1 MTNTPREITRRQMM
15 HRIGLTALAAGPVA
29 GLLSACATSGGG
41 STAEPAASAGG
52 GGAATSQANP
62 FGVKADAP
70 LEVVIFKG
78 AYGDEYATQSHEPL
92 YVKEF
97 PKAKITHQGIQAIAQ
112 TLTPRFASG
121 DVPDVVNN
129 SGTDNLDTGSL
140 VAAGQ
145 LLDLTPLYEA
155 PSIDDPSKKVKD
167 TLVPG
172 TIESGLAGDPAKPY
186 LLNYVYTAY
195 GLWYDAKLF
204 EKEGWT
210 PPKTFDE
217 FKTLADKIKAK
228 GITPYAYAGKNASYY
243 QYWMI
248 LISAA
253 KIGGNQVLIDID
265 NLVDGA
271 WTHDAVKQAAT
282 AWAEIGKYMD
292 KSYEGLIHTEVQTQQ
307 NQGKVALYPSGSW
320 LEPEQAKDTPAG
332 FEYAMSATPSVSASD
347 TMPYEAIRA
356 VAGEPYVLP
365 AKGKNV
371 NGGLEYMRVMLS
383 KEAAKAFTEKTKS
396 LTVVVGSTEGL
407 TLSPGTESVVAAQSA
422 AGANVVTWSSFEQWY
437 KELETELRKQ
447 TNALMFGRITADQ
460 FCANMQKA
468 ADKTKADSSV
478 TKQKRTA

>member
-15 HRIGLTALAAGPVA
+15 HRIGLTALVAGPAA

-41 STAEPAASAGG
+41 SSEPTPSAAA
-52 GGAATSQANP
+52 GAAKSETNP

-78 AYGDEYATQSHEPL
+78 GYSDEYATQSHEPL

-97 PKAKITHQGIQAIAQ
+97 PKAKITHQGIQTIAQ

-145 LLDLTPLYEA
+145 LLDLTPLFEA

-167 TLVPG
+167 TIVPG

-186 LLNYVYTAY
+186 ILNYVFTAY

-217 FKTLADKIKAK
+217 FKTLADQIKAK
-228 GITPYAYAGKNASYY
+228 GMTPYAYAGKNASYY

-248 LISAA
+248 LITAA
-253 KIGGNQVLIDID
+253 KIAGNQVLIDID

-271 WTHDAVKQAAT
+271 WTNDAVKQAAA

-292 KSYEGLIHTEVQTQQ
+292 KSYEGLIHTQVQTQQ

-320 LEPEQAKDTPAG
+320 LESEQAKDTPAT
-332 FEYAMSATPSVSASD
+332 FEYAMAATPSVGASD
-347 TMPYEAIRA
+347 AMPYGAIRA
-356 VAGEPYVLP
+356 VASEPFVLA

-383 KEAAKAFTEKTKS
+383 KEAAKSFTEKTKS
-396 LTVVVGSTEGL
+396 LTVVVGATEGL
-407 TLSPGTESVVAAQSA
+407 TLSPGVESVVAAQNA
-422 AGANVVTWSSFEQWY
+422 AGANVVTWSNFEQWY

-468 ADKTKADSSV
+468 ADKTKADSSI